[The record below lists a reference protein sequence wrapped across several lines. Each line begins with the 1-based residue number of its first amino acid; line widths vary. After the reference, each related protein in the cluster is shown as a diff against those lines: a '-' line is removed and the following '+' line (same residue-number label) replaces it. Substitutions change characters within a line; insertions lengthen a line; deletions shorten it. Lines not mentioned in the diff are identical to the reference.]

1 VMVHVEESLQV
12 PRDFEGMMSSQ
23 NNAYVVAAD
32 LPFSQGSEKK
42 AMMLSGQMVLASL
55 CHSS

>member
-1 VMVHVEESLQV
+1 MVHVEESLQV